1 MKSGEFELAVVGG
14 GIAALTAAW
23 HAAQN
28 GCRVVLITGTD
39 LAGGLVTNI
48 GALDGFPAV
57 APTAGLALAE
67 RLIEQAKALGVE
79 VAPVRVEGLS
89 AAGGRFVLQSAAG
102 QWRAAKVIAA
112 TGARLKDLEVAG
124 AETFRDKGVLQCAWC
139 NAGLFRG
146 RQVVV
151 VGAGDAAFQEAAH
164 LARMEARLT
173 MVVRGEQVR
182 ARRALVEQVA
192 ANEAIVFLWSSEVTA
207 VTGAGHVTGVSV
219 RDVQTGV
226 TSSIACDAV
235 FPYIGLRP
243 NSAWLDDLV
252 ERDPAGAVIT
262 DAQCTTR
269 TPGLFAIG
277 ALRHGYGGRLTHA
290 MGEATSAAIA
300 VAVELEGRR

>member
-1 MKSGEFELAVVGG
+1 MRSAEIELAVVGG

-23 HAAQN
+23 HAALN

-57 APTAGLALAE
+57 SPTAGLALAE
-67 RLIEQAKALGVE
+67 RLLEQAKALGVE
-79 VAPVRVEGLS
+79 VAPAQVTSLAV
-89 AAGGRFVLQSAAG
+89 AGGRIVLQSASG
-102 QWRAAKVIAA
+102 QWRVAKVIAA
-112 TGARLKDLEVAG
+112 TGARLKEFDVAG

-146 RQVVV
+146 KPVVV

-164 LARMEARLT
+164 LARMGAKLT
-173 MVVRGEQVR
+173 VVVRGEQVR

-192 ANEAIVFLWSSEVTA
+192 ANETIAFLWSSEVTA
-207 VTGAGHVTGVSV
+207 IIGEGHVTSVSV
-219 RDVQTGV
+219 RDAQTGA
-226 TSSIACDAV
+226 TSTIACDAV
-235 FPYIGLRP
+235 FPYVGLNP
-243 NSAWLDDLV
+243 NSAWLNDLV

-262 DAQCTTR
+262 DAQCRTR

-290 MGEATSAAIA
+290 MGEATSAAIS
-300 VAVELEGRR
+300 VAAELDNQR

>member
-1 MKSGEFELAVVGG
+1 MKSREFELAVVGG

-57 APTAGLALAE
+57 APTGGLALAE
-67 RLIEQAKALGVE
+67 RLQEQAKALGVE
-79 VAPVRVEGLS
+79 VVEAQVDSLA
-89 AAGGRFVLQSAAG
+89 AAGGKFVLQSPSG

-112 TGARLKDLEVAG
+112 TGARLKDLDVPG
-124 AETFRDKGVLQCAWC
+124 ADTFRDKGVLQCAWC

-164 LARMEARLT
+164 LARTGAKLT

-182 ARRALVEQVA
+182 ARRALVEQIA
-192 ANEAIVFLWSSEVTA
+192 SNEAITFLWSSEVTA
-207 VTGAGHVTGVSV
+207 IVGEAHVTAVDLRDAQSGAVS
-219 RDVQTGV
+219 R
-226 TSSIACDAV
+226 IACDAV
-235 FPYIGLRP
+235 FPYVGLQP
-243 NSAWLDDLV
+243 NSAWLNDLV
-252 ERDPAGAVIT
+252 ERAPAGAVIT

-300 VAVELEGRR
+300 AATALEKQR